1 MSYISK
7 LEEATQLTSP
17 NFPLMPDETPEEF
30 EAYRSRIIGALKP
43 INALSENIAEDIVSA
58 HWEIHRLERW
68 RSIMICDRASEYKK
82 EHKGKRLSQDE
93 IMAFAYLRAI
103 VSVEYY
109 EDRIEALHRRARRLF
124 QDYRLWQPAEA
135 KQAEDVVTH
144 EDE

>member
-7 LEEATQLTSP
+7 LQEATQLTSP

-43 INALSENIAEDIVSA
+43 INALSENIAEDIVSV

-68 RSIMICDRASEYKK
+68 RSIMICDRASVYKK
-82 EHKGKRLSQDE
+82 EHEGENLGQDE

-103 VSVEYY
+103 VSVQYY
-109 EDRIEALHRRARRLF
+109 EDRIEGLHRRARRLF
-124 QDYRLWQPAEA
+124 QDYRMWQPAEA
-135 KQAEDVVTH
+135 KQAEDVVAH
-144 EDE
+144 EYE